1 MFPHLKITS
10 SDPAALIR
18 SITIQFTSAITAGSD
33 AVLVEN
39 DPASG
44 FEVLA
49 GSKDGTAVVNNTAGA
64 TVAQWET
71 YLKEHSGLRLA
82 EGGDGGSAKSLRMIA
97 SFKTQDKVYDYNAE
111 NGHYYEVVAAN
122 VTWEQALLA
131 AAKGTYQGMQGYLCT
146 ITSQQENDFVYS
158 LVNVDS
164 WIGGACERKYTDP
177 LNDGSVEEWAY
188 FWVCGYGR
196 KRCR

>member
-18 SITIQFTSAITAGSD
+18 SITIQFTSAITVGSD

-97 SFKTQDKVYDYNAE
+97 SFK
-111 NGHYYEVVAAN
+111 
-122 VTWEQALLA
+122 
-131 AAKGTYQGMQGYLCT
+131 
-146 ITSQQENDFVYS
+146 S
-158 LVNVDS
+158 
-164 WIGGACERKYTDP
+164 
-177 LNDGSVEEWAY
+177 
-188 FWVCGYGR
+188 
-196 KRCR
+196 